1 MASIVSALW
10 HVDAPDP
17 AAVLRDS
24 QPDPAVS
31 RALLGR
37 LFPGRRPVALD
48 RVPLTH
54 AVQGGDPERQ
64 QVFVGSYPGVTVVCS
79 GELHLR
85 TPSALPLRWR
95 QTLAA
100 EHTFL
105 TVSDPPGAW
114 GAFAAWERGVLR
126 RAFGADTVEFFEDE
140 GVPFAWEHPFWAGR
154 HPIRWPADFTP
165 PPHSLPFHPRRL
177 VEQANAAWLGFRY
190 VGRVGSEPDPADIE
204 VWGFDLLDKDEA
216 VTPPRRARS
225 SWWRRGAAL

>member
-24 QPDPAVS
+24 RPDPEAA

-37 LFPGRRPVALD
+37 LFPDRHPAAIG
-48 RVPLTH
+48 RVPLSLAAH
-54 AVQGGDPERQ
+54 GGDPGGK

-79 GELHLR
+79 SELSLR
-85 TPSALPLRWR
+85 TPSQLPLRWR

-105 TVSDPPGAW
+105 TVSDAPGAW
-114 GAFAAWERGVLR
+114 GAFAAWERGTLR
-126 RAFGADTVEFFEDE
+126 RAFGASTVEFFEDE
-140 GVPFAWEHPFWAGR
+140 GVPFAWERPFWAGE
-154 HPIRWPADFTP
+154 HPIRWPAEVAP

-177 VEQANAAWLGFRY
+177 VEHANAAWLGFRY
-190 VGRVGSEPDPADIE
+190 VGRLAAEPDPADIE
-204 VWGFDLLDKDEA
+204 VCGFELRDREETA
-216 VTPPRRARS
+216 PAPRRRRP
-225 SWWRRGAAL
+225 SWWRRTARL